1 MAANV
6 EFSIMLMIIMGV
18 ILYMFVD
25 KRYKRDIISIRTR
38 NIQAF
43 EIVILVLSVT
53 LIDILQFV
61 FPFFE
66 NKLVLNLSEIILIVL
81 FLVVDKWINKRES
94 FLG

>member
-25 KRYKRDIISIRTR
+25 KRYKRNVISIRTR
-38 NIQAF
+38 NMQEF

-66 NKLVLNLSEIILIVL
+66 NKFVLNLSEIILIVL